1 MLSLPFSGKFSSL
14 FSGRSEKQRK
24 ADVKKA
30 AEESPEKS
38 AKKSAKEAKKLNK
51 EKKKRADA
59 VLAKYEGDA
68 KFQVWYLLV
77 GELRIIPCKPIRG
90 LDI

>member
-1 MLSLPFSGKFSSL
+1 M
-14 FSGRSEKQRK
+14 
-24 ADVKKA
+24 KKA
-30 AEESPEKS
+30 AEETPEKS

-68 KFQVWYLLV
+68 KFQVYLSLS
-77 GELRIIPCKPIRG
+77 G
-90 LDI
+90 